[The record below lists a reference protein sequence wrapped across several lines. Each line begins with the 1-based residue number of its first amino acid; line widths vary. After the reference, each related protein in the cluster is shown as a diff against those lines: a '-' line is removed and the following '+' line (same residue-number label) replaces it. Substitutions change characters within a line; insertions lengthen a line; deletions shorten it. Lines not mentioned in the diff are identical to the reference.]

1 MLKLSQVKTI
11 SEIENS
17 KWKNLVSDTNPF
29 LNYYFFQAMEKSG
42 CTALQSGWEPN
53 HFIIKKNDEI
63 VGLIPNFK
71 KSNSYGE
78 YIFDQSWA
86 NAYANL
92 GIQYYPKFLSAIP
105 FTPINSNKIF
115 NNKKIENKLII
126 ECLKDFLNKTNISS
140 CHFNFVS
147 KEQSIL
153 LDTKQ
158 FLTRKG
164 IQYHWYNKNYSSFE
178 HFLDSFKAR
187 KKKNIIKERKF
198 LVETGI
204 NIETKIGRE
213 ISSSDINFFYECY
226 QRTIDKKWA
235 NKYLNLKFFHILKAS
250 GVINQ
255 MLVFIAKDKNKKKIA
270 SALSFFD
277 DTKLFGRY
285 WGSLLN
291 IPFLHFELCYYQSIE
306 FAIKKKIHLIESG
319 AQGEHKIPRGYEPS
333 ITYSNHWIKN
343 EKIRDA
349 IKVFLCRE
357 SENVDEALIYL
368 KKLSPFKEVS

>member
-306 FAIKKKIHLIESG
+306 FAIKKKIRLIESG